1 MKKLNFLTLFFLLF
15 SFCFSQNINDKLKN
29 TRMGLYVS
37 PTLNFVQTDSEQTET
52 NTKPGVIYG
61 YAIEISLNENHRLE
75 SGLAISYK
83 GGGIETS
90 GTWAIPEGTTENN
103 LPAAGSIHSDYK
115 IQYITLPLFIKMR
128 SREIG
133 YFNYFARIGPS
144 LNFKVR
150 EMISSNEEKNTKL
163 ALIDISIF
171 LGAEYS
177 LGGKTS
183 VEGSLFFNNS
193 ITNALE
199 AENDPQALFHQ
210 LGIRLGFLF

>member
-1 MKKLNFLTLFFLLF
+1 MKKLNFLALFFLLF
-15 SFCFSQNINDKLKN
+15 SFCFSQNFNYKLKN

-37 PTLNFVQTDSEQTET
+37 PTLNLVQTDSEQTET

-90 GTWAIPEGTTENN
+90 STWATPEGTTDTNS
-103 LPAAGSIHSDYK
+103 PTTGSIHSDYK

-171 LGAEYS
+171 LGLEYS

-210 LGIRLGFLF
+210 FGIRLGFLF

>member
-1 MKKLNFLTLFFLLF
+1 MKKLNFLGLFFLLF
-15 SFCFSQNINDKLKN
+15 SFCFAQSFNDKLKN

-37 PTLNFVQTDSEQTET
+37 PTLNFVQTDSEQTKT

-61 YAIEISLNENHRLE
+61 YAIEMALNENHRLE
-75 SGLAISYK
+75 SGLAVSYK

-90 GTWAIPEGTTENN
+90 GTSDAN
-103 LPAAGSIHSDYK
+103 LPGEVSTIHSDYK
-115 IQYITLPLFIKMR
+115 IQYITLPIFIKMR

-163 ALIDISIF
+163 ALVDISIF

-199 AENDPQALFHQ
+199 GENDPQALFHQ

>member
-1 MKKLNFLTLFFLLF
+1 MKKLNFLGLFFLLF
-15 SFCFSQNINDKLKN
+15 SFCFSQSFNDKLKN

-61 YAIEISLNENHRLE
+61 YAIEMALNENHRLE
-75 SGLAISYK
+75 SGLAVSYK

-90 GTWAIPEGTTENN
+90 GTWISPDGTSDSN
-103 LPAAGSIHSDYK
+103 LPAGGTIHSDYK
-115 IQYITLPLFIKMR
+115 IQYITLPIFIKMR

-163 ALIDISIF
+163 ALVDISIF

-183 VEGSLFFNNS
+183 IEGSLFFNNS

-199 AENDPQALFHQ
+199 GENDPQALFHQ

>member
-1 MKKLNFLTLFFLLF
+1 MKKFNFLGLFFLLF
-15 SFCFSQNINDKLKN
+15 SFCFTQNFNDKLKN

-61 YAIEISLNENHRLE
+61 YAIEMSLNENHRLE
-75 SGLAISYK
+75 SGLSISYK
-83 GGGIETS
+83 GGGIEETNS
-90 GTWAIPEGTTENN
+90 TGT
-103 LPAAGSIHSDYK
+103 IHSDYK
-115 IQYITLPLFIKMR
+115 IQYITIPVFIKMR

-144 LNFKVR
+144 INFRVR

-199 AENDPQALFHQ
+199 SQLDPQALFHQ

>member
-1 MKKLNFLTLFFLLF
+1 MKKLNFLALFFLLF
-15 SFCFSQNINDKLKN
+15 SFCFSQNFNDKLKN

-61 YAIEISLNENHRLE
+61 YAIEMALNENHRLE

-83 GGGIETS
+83 GGGIET
-90 GTWAIPEGTTENN
+90 GTY
-103 LPAAGSIHSDYK
+103 SDYK
-115 IQYITLPLFIKMR
+115 IQYITLPIFIKMR

>member
-1 MKKLNFLTLFFLLF
+1 
-15 SFCFSQNINDKLKN
+15 
-29 TRMGLYVS
+29 
-37 PTLNFVQTDSEQTET
+37 
-52 NTKPGVIYG
+52 
-61 YAIEISLNENHRLE
+61 
-75 SGLAISYK
+75 
-83 GGGIETS
+83 
-90 GTWAIPEGTTENN
+90 
-103 LPAAGSIHSDYK
+103 
-115 IQYITLPLFIKMR
+115 MR